1 MTTPKAHSQKILVV
15 DDEAGIRRG
24 CDRVLRS
31 EGYHVLLAEGGEP
44 GLQLLGQDPQID
56 LALVDLRMPGMSGFD
71 FIQQARAI
79 APETVFVV
87 ITAYATLEAA
97 VEATKRGAYDFIAK
111 PFAPDDLL
119 RIVNRALERVNL
131 IRQRNRLEAE
141 RKQRMLELST
151 EQTRLRTVVDCM
163 TDGVLVCNAEQI
175 LVLYNPAALRLLHRT
190 PSGPDPV
197 PLRGVLGHPEL
208 VEMIETASGEQTR
221 RSNEFRLARPSG
233 EEWILAN
240 VAPVLEPERQRLLG
254 TVTVVR
260 DITALKRIEQV
271 KAQFVNMVAH
281 ELRAPL
287 AAVDGFLSVL
297 QEGYAQDPAKQQEF
311 LGRSRRRIHALVDL
325 VGDLLEVSRME
336 TGTVR
341 REIGLQRIDE
351 VLDEVFG
358 LMQPLAEPSGV
369 CMEKRIAEG
378 LPSVEADREELI
390 RLVGNLLSNAI
401 KYNKPNGRVSV
412 SAEQDGPF
420 VRLRIADTGIGIGEE
435 GQKRLFSEF
444 FREKRSEARHV
455 TGTGLGLSIVK
466 SIVDFYQGR
475 VEVASEIGKGSTF
488 TLWLPF
494 RHSLALPEGV
504 PGGESRPRS
513 GPSHKG
519 DSEFPT

>member
-1 MTTPKAHSQKILVV
+1 MTTPKADSQKILVV

-31 EGYHVLLAEGGEP
+31 EGYRVLLAEAAEQGIEI
-44 GLQLLGQDPQID
+44 LGQDPDID

-71 FIQQARAI
+71 FLQRARAI

-141 RKQRMLELST
+141 RRQRMLELST

-175 LVLYNPAALRLLHRT
+175 LVLYNPAALRLLD
-190 PSGPDPV
+190 PAPAGPEPV
-197 PLRGVLGHPEL
+197 PVRRAVVSGEL
-208 VEMIETASGEQTR
+208 IEMIEAASEKKTR
-221 RSNEFRLARPSG
+221 LSNELRLARPSG
-233 EEWILAN
+233 EEWVLAN
-240 VAPVLEPERQRLLG
+240 VAPVVEPDGTRLLG

-260 DITALKRIEQV
+260 DITALKQIERV

-297 QEGYAQDPAKQQEF
+297 QEGYAQDPGKQQEI
-311 LGRSRRRIHALVDL
+311 LGRSRRRIRALVEL

-336 TGTVR
+336 AGTVR
-341 REIGLQRIDE
+341 REVAPQRIAEILEE
-351 VLDEVFG
+351 VAG
-358 LMQPLAEPSGV
+358 LMRPLAEQNGISV
-369 CMEKRIAEG
+369 ETRIEEE
-378 LPSVEADREELI
+378 LPSIEADREDLI
-390 RLVGNLLSNAI
+390 RLASNLLSNAI
-401 KYNKPNGRVSV
+401 KYNKPEGRVEV
-412 SAEQDGPF
+412 GAEQEGPF
-420 VRLRIADTGIGIGEE
+420 VRLRFADTGIGIGEE
-435 GQKRLFSEF
+435 GRKRLFSEF
-444 FREKRSEARHV
+444 FREKRPEARQV

-475 VEVASEIGKGSTF
+475 IEVESEIGKGSVF
-488 TLWLPF
+488 TVYLPF
-494 RHSLALPEGV
+494 RHSVALPEGDK
-504 PGGESRPRS
+504 S
-513 GPSHKG
+513 
-519 DSEFPT
+519 